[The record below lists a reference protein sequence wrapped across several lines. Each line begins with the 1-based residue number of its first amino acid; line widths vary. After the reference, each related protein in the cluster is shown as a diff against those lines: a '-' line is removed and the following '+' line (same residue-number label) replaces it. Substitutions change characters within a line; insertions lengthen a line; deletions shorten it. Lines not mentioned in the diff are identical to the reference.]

1 MSDSFGTPGGLE
13 DDDDIPEQDFST
25 GEQGKNYHRYWASR
39 GLVEI
44 APELRELFPTGEAVN
59 DALRLLIALKRQ
71 VGA

>member
-1 MSDSFGTPGGLE
+1 MTEE
-13 DDDDIPEQDFST
+13 DDAEDLPEHDFSD
-25 GEQGKNYHRYWASR
+25 GVQGKYYQRYWASR

-59 DALRLLIALKRQ
+59 DALRLLIALKQQ